1 MSKDINSKENVVFS
15 RKGRKGEIVRD
26 QIKAKSKGKSI
37 HQVAGMCCDR
47 IGLKY
52 VTCIK
57 KKWSEL

>member
-1 MSKDINSKENVVFS
+1 MFS

-57 KKWSEL
+57 KK